1 MIKVGFF
8 AYIGC
13 DDVRMCENMLNYI
26 WAIMI
31 IVGVVYAIITG
42 NIGNVTNGILESS
55 EETISLCITML
66 GIMSVWTGLMEIAR
80 QCGLIQIL
88 TRRLDRLIGWIF
100 CDIPKGHKALE
111 YITTNIVANFLGLG
125 WAATP
130 AGLMAM
136 KEMAKLNKN
145 NPTMASDSMCAF
157 LIINVSSIQLVPI
170 TMIAYRNQYGSVN
183 PVSIMLPAILSTCV
197 STLVAIIFIKIK
209 QGKRA

>member
-1 MIKVGFF
+1 
-8 AYIGC
+8 
-13 DDVRMCENMLNYI
+13 MLNYI

-31 IVGVVYAIITG
+31 IIGVVYAVITG
-42 NIGNVTNGILESS
+42 NLENVTTGILESS

-88 TRRLDRLIGWIF
+88 TRRLDGFIGWIF

>member
-1 MIKVGFF
+1 
-8 AYIGC
+8 
-13 DDVRMCENMLNYI
+13 MLNYI

-31 IVGVVYAIITG
+31 IIGVVYATLTG
-42 NIGNVTNGILESS
+42 NLENVTTGILESS
-55 EETISLCITML
+55 EETVSLCLTML
-66 GIMSVWTGLMEIAR
+66 GTMSVWTGLMEIAR

-88 TRRLDRLIGWIF
+88 TRRLEKPVGFIF
-100 CDIPKGHKALE
+100 GDIPKGHKALE

-136 KEMAKLNKN
+136 KEMAKLNKDN
-145 NPTMASDSMCAF
+145 KDVASDSMCAF

-183 PVSIMLPAILSTCV
+183 PVSIMLPAVLATCISTI
-197 STLVAIIFIKIK
+197 VAIIFIKIM
-209 QGKRA
+209 QGRRKR

>member
-1 MIKVGFF
+1 LHILVVTMS
-8 AYIGC
+8 GC
-13 DDVRMCENMLNYI
+13 VKNMLNYI

-88 TRRLDRLIGWIF
+88 TRRLDGFIGWIF

>member
-1 MIKVGFF
+1 
-8 AYIGC
+8 
-13 DDVRMCENMLNYI
+13 MLNYI

>member
-1 MIKVGFF
+1 MS
-8 AYIGC
+8 GC
-13 DDVRMCENMLNYI
+13 VKNMLNYI